1 MHIFVF
7 VKVFLL
13 ISESSHR
20 NMACLI
26 LPSITS
32 LVLEA
37 FSKKFKSKYY
47 LKVFDLFLFYLDFE
61 HLKASEETT
70 SNPVK

>member
-1 MHIFVF
+1 
-7 VKVFLL
+7 
-13 ISESSHR
+13 
-20 NMACLI
+20 MACLI
-26 LPSITS
+26 LPSVTS

-37 FSKKFKSKYY
+37 FSKTFKSKYY

-61 HLKASEETT
+61 HLKASEETN